1 MGTTA
6 IRSRR
11 GQSKSPTSLTSA
23 GLKSRIM
30 WISSATIALFVAVAL
45 LSFNAG
51 DAPSHVVAVH
61 NDPVANWCGIVGAWI
76 AFWTYH
82 VLGFGVWVLLVG
94 IGAWVTLVFRGVEIT
109 HTAIR
114 ALGFL
119 IMAISISCLH
129 ELFFP
134 EFGTLA
140 GAKAGLLAK
149 TIMTQLEANFSSFG
163 AFLIV
168 FAAFSIGLVVG
179 AEKIAFAIPHV
190 IWVGLQKVTNIR
202 TPKVSMP
209 SLPFLRLSR
218 SAVLEQDEEIE
229 EEWDEEE
236 YPEDEYEDEYE
247 DEGDEYED
255 EEDEEEPRK
264 KLSPAELVKKM
275 AKLPVRVASSG
286 KAAKESDIQRPD
298 SFEGYIFPSLD
309 LLEDPKESFGD
320 SIEELVRQ
328 QAVDLEETL
337 QMYGIDGEVSGIEA
351 GPTITLYSIDL
362 APGTKVS
369 SINSVASDIARSL
382 GAPNIRIVPN
392 AVGRKTV
399 GIEVPN
405 PERET
410 VCIKELMSSKKTEK
424 MKLPMFLGKDAS
436 GEPMVEDLTKMP
448 HMLVAGTTGSGKSVC
463 INSIIAGWMYTKR
476 PDELKLI
483 LVDPKMVEL
492 SQFSDIPH
500 LACPVVTEM
509 GRAAAILEWAV
520 ARMEERYQ
528 IFQKLGVRDLL
539 GFNELT
545 EDEIYKILDPQ
556 TEEAKARIP
565 VKLPYI
571 VFIIDELADLMMTAK
586 DVEQSIVRIAQ
597 KARAVGIHL
606 ILATQRPE
614 AKVVTGLIKSNMP
627 CRVAFK
633 VSSGMDSRI
642 VLDSKG
648 AELLLGNG
656 DMLYISPGSTT
667 ANRSQGTF
675 VSPKEIRSVVK
686 HLKEVAAPN
695 FERSLVQIKPG
706 GGGSNNDSGD
716 EIQERDDLFDD
727 AVRVMI
733 ESGRGSVSLL
743 QRRMGIGYGRASR
756 LVDQMAVAGIVGE
769 HKGSVA
775 REILISL
782 EDWDEMQQLEA
793 DEDPDLE

>member
-1 MGTTA
+1 MGTSA
-6 IRSRR
+6 IRTRQRASNRP
-11 GQSKSPTSLTSA
+11 SSLTTAALS
-23 GLKSRIM
+23 SRIL

-45 LSFNAG
+45 LSFNSS
-51 DAPSHVVAVH
+51 DPPSHIVAIH
-61 NDPVANWCGIVGAWI
+61 NDPIANWCGIIGAWI

-82 VLGFGVWVLLVG
+82 VLGFGVWVLIVG
-94 IGAWVTLVFRGVEIT
+94 VGAWVTLVFRGVELS
-109 HTAIR
+109 HTAVR
-114 ALGFL
+114 ALGLL
-119 IMAISISCLH
+119 IMAIAVSCFH
-129 ELFFP
+129 ELLFP
-134 EFGTLA
+134 TVGSLA
-140 GAKAGLLAK
+140 GAKAGLIAK
-149 TIMTQLEANFSSFG
+149 TIVTQLTSGFSSFG
-163 AFLIV
+163 AFIV
-168 FAAFSIGLVVG
+168 ILAAFSIGLVVA
-179 AEKIAFAIPHV
+179 AERIAFAIPHLMYLGFQRLV
-190 IWVGLQKVTNIR
+190 QIR
-202 TPKVSMP
+202 VNKAKHSPLSILRMGRGAVSE
-209 SLPFLRLSR
+209 L
-218 SAVLEQDEEIE
+218 DEEVDE
-229 EEWDEEE
+229 PWVEDEWDESE
-236 YPEDEYEDEYE
+236 YPEDEYEYE
-247 DEGDEYED
+247 DED
-255 EEDEEEPRK
+255 EEPRK
-264 KLSPAELVKKM
+264 KLTPDELKKKM

-286 KAAKESDIQRPD
+286 KTATDGDIQRPD
-298 SFEGYIFPSLD
+298 QFEGYTFPSLD
-309 LLEDPKESFGD
+309 LLENPTVGFGD

-337 QMYGIDGEVSGIEA
+337 QMYNIAGEVVSIEA
-351 GPTITLYSIDL
+351 GPTITLYSIEL

-369 SINSVASDIARSL
+369 NITGVASDLARSL

-392 AVGRKTV
+392 TAGRKTV

-424 MKLPMFLGKDAS
+424 MNLPMFLGKDSS

-528 IFQKLGVRDLL
+528 LFRKLGIRDLV

-545 EDEIYKILDPQ
+545 EDEIYNILDPQ
-556 TEEAKARIP
+556 SEEEQARIP

-586 DVEQSIVRIAQ
+586 DVEQAIVRIAQ

-606 ILATQRPE
+606 ILSTQRPE

-633 VSSGMDSRI
+633 VNSGMDSRI
-642 VLDSKG
+642 VLDTKG

-656 DMLYISPGSTT
+656 DMLYISPGTTT

-675 VSPKEIRSVVK
+675 VSPNEIRKIVK

-695 FERSLVQIKPG
+695 FERSLVQIKASSG
-706 GGGSNNDSGD
+706 GDGLDD
-716 EIQERDDLFDD
+716 EVGERDDLFDD
-727 AVRVMI
+727 AVRIMI

-756 LVDQMAVAGIVGE
+756 LVDQMATAGIVGE

-793 DEDPDLE
+793 DDDYDFE

>member
-6 IRSRR
+6 VRTQ
-11 GQSKSPTSLTSA
+11 GQRLKGPSSLTSA
-23 GLKSRIM
+23 DLKLRIL
-30 WISSATIALFVAVAL
+30 WISSAAIALLMTVAL
-45 LSFNAG
+45 LSFDVG
-51 DAPSHVVAVH
+51 DAPSHVVATH
-61 NDPVANWCGIVGAWI
+61 NDPISNLCGAVGAWT
-76 AFWTYH
+76 AYWTYH
-82 VLGFGVWVLLVG
+82 VLGFGVWVLVVG
-94 IGAWVTLVFRGVEIT
+94 LGCWVTLVFRGIEIT

-119 IMAISISCLH
+119 IMAIAISCFHDL
-129 ELFFP
+129 LFP
-134 EFGTLA
+134 NIGSLA
-140 GAKAGLLAK
+140 GAKAGLIAK
-149 TIMTQLEANFSSFG
+149 TIVTQLSASFSNFG
-163 AFLIV
+163 AFIIV
-168 FAAFSIGLVVG
+168 LVAFSIGLVVG
-179 AEKIAFAIPHV
+179 AEKIAFAIPHF
-190 IWVGLQKVTNIR
+190 IWNALLRTTKIR
-202 TPKVSMP
+202 APKFAVP
-209 SLPFLRLSR
+209 TLPFIRFER
-218 SAVLEQDEEIE
+218 GAVLEQDEEVE
-229 EEWDEEE
+229 EEWEEE
-236 YPEDEYEDEYE
+236 YAEDEYEDDEFEDDEEEY
-247 DEGDEYED
+247 
-255 EEDEEEPRK
+255 EDEEEPRK
-264 KLSPAELVKKM
+264 RLTAAELKKKM
-275 AKLPVRVASSG
+275 AKLPVRVASNR
-286 KAAKESDIQRPD
+286 KTAKESDIQRPD
-298 SFEGYIFPSLD
+298 NFEGYIFPSLD

-320 SIEELVRQ
+320 SIEDFVRQ
-328 QAVDLEETL
+328 QAVELEETL
-337 QMYGIDGEVSGIEA
+337 QMYGIDGEVAGIEA
-351 GPTITLYSIDL
+351 GPTITLYSIEL

-369 SINSVASDIARSL
+369 SINGVASDIARSL

-392 AVGRKTV
+392 TAGRKTV

-405 PERET
+405 LERET
-410 VCIKELMSSKKTEK
+410 VCIKELMSSNKTDK

-509 GRAAAILEWAV
+509 NRAAAILEWAV
-520 ARMEERYQ
+520 ERMEERYK
-528 IFQKLGVRDLL
+528 IFRKLGVRDLV
-539 GFNELT
+539 GYNELT
-545 EDEIYKILDPQ
+545 EDEIYNIFDPQ
-556 TEEAKARIP
+556 TEEERARIP

-633 VSSGMDSRI
+633 VNSGMDSRI
-642 VLDSKG
+642 VLDTKG
-648 AELLLGNG
+648 ADLLLGNG

-695 FERSLVQIKPG
+695 FERSLVQIKPNG
-706 GGGSNNDSGD
+706 NSTLDASG
-716 EIQERDDLFDD
+716 EMQERDDLFDD
-727 AVRVMI
+727 AVRIMI

-756 LVDQMAVAGIVGE
+756 LVDQMAVAGIVGK

-782 EDWDEMQQLEA
+782 EDWDEMQHLEA
-793 DEDPDLE
+793 EDEPGLE

>member
-1 MGTTA
+1 MATSA
-6 IRSRR
+6 VSPRR
-11 GQSKSPTSLTSA
+11 GREKRPSA
-23 GLKSRIM
+23 LSSADLSSRIL
-30 WISSATIALFVAVAL
+30 WISSVAIAVFVAVSL
-45 LSFNAG
+45 LSFNVA
-51 DAPSHVVAVH
+51 DPPSHVVANY
-61 NDPVANWCGIVGAWI
+61 NDPVANWCGPVGAAI
-76 AFWTYH
+76 AYWSYH
-82 VLGFGVWVLLVG
+82 TIGFGIWVILLGVG
-94 IGAWVTLVFRGVEIT
+94 SWVTLVFRGREIS
-109 HTAIR
+109 HTAVRGLGVVIL
-114 ALGFL
+114 AL
-119 IMAISISCLH
+119 AVSCFH
-129 ELFFP
+129 ELLIP
-134 EFGTLA
+134 NVGSLA
-140 GAKAGLLAK
+140 GAKAGLIAK
-149 TIMTQLEANFSSFG
+149 TIVTQLTVQFSGFG
-163 AFLIV
+163 AFLV
-168 FAAFSIGLVVG
+168 VTAAFAVGLVVA
-179 AEKIAFAIPHV
+179 AEKIAFAIPRLIGDGV
-190 IWVGLQKVTNIR
+190 FALLQIR
-202 TPKVSMP
+202 KPKLSFP
-209 SLPFLRLSR
+209 ALPFLKSNATT
-218 SAVLEQDEEIE
+218 AVLDGNEVDE
-229 EEWDEEE
+229 EEWEDD
-236 YPEDEYEDEYE
+236 YVEDEYEDEYK
-247 DEGDEYED
+247 DEDEYEEF
-255 EEDEEEPRK
+255 EEEEEEPRK
-264 KLSPAELVKKM
+264 KLSSSELKKKIS
-275 AKLPVRVASSG
+275 KLPVRLSSKK
-286 KAAKESDIQRPD
+286 KAEDSDIQRPD
-298 SFEGYIFPSLD
+298 NYKGYIFPSLD
-309 LLEDPKESFGD
+309 LLADQEEQSGD
-320 SIEELVRQ
+320 SIEDLVRQ

-337 QMYGIDGEVSGIEA
+337 QMYGIEGEVAGIEA
-351 GPTITLYSIDL
+351 GPTITLYSIRL
-362 APGTKVS
+362 SPGTKVS
-369 SINSVASDIARSL
+369 SINGVASDIARSL

-392 AVGRKTV
+392 TAGRKTV

-410 VCIKELMSSKKTEK
+410 VCIKELMSTKKTEK

-528 IFQKLGVRDLL
+528 LFQKLGVRDLL

-586 DVEQSIVRIAQ
+586 DVEQAIVRIAQ

-642 VLDSKG
+642 VLDTKG

-656 DMLYISPGSTT
+656 DMLYISPGTTT

-675 VSPKEIRSVVK
+675 VSPTEIRKIVK
-686 HLKEVAAPN
+686 HIKEVAAPN

-706 GGGSNNDSGD
+706 GGGGVDAGSDTG
-716 EIQERDDLFDD
+716 ERDDLFDD

-775 REILISL
+775 REILISI
-782 EDWDEMQQLEA
+782 EDWDEMQQLE
-793 DEDPDLE
+793 DDDF

>member
-6 IRSRR
+6 VRSRR
-11 GQSKSPTSLTSA
+11 GQSKGPSSLTSA
-23 GLKSRIM
+23 DLKSRIL
-30 WISSATIALFVAVAL
+30 WIFSATIALFVAVAL

-51 DAPSHVVAVH
+51 DSPSHVVAMH
-61 NDPVANWCGIVGAWI
+61 NNPTANWCGAVGAWI
-76 AFWTYH
+76 AYWTYH
-82 VLGFGVWVLLVG
+82 VLGFGIWVLI
-94 IGAWVTLVFRGVEIT
+94 IGVCAWVTLVFRGREIT
-109 HTAIR
+109 HTAVR

-119 IMAISISCLH
+119 IMAVAVSCFH
-129 ELFFP
+129 ELLFP
-134 EFGTLA
+134 HIGSLA
-140 GAKAGLLAK
+140 GAKAGLISK
-149 TIMTQLEANFSSFG
+149 TIITQLTTSFSGFG

-168 FAAFSIGLVVG
+168 LAAFAIGLVVG

-190 IWVGLQKVTNIR
+190 LWSLLLRITSLR
-202 TPKVSMP
+202 SPKLAMP
-209 SLPFLRLSR
+209 SFSSLRIGR
-218 SAVLEQDEEIE
+218 TAVLEQDEELE
-229 EEWDEEE
+229 EEWEEDE
-236 YPEDEYEDEYE
+236 YPEDEYEEEYE
-247 DEGDEYED
+247 DEY
-255 EEDEEEPRK
+255 EEEPEEEPK
-264 KLSPAELVKKM
+264 KRLTASELKKKM

-286 KAAKESDIQRPD
+286 KTAKESDIQRPD
-298 SFEGYIFPSLD
+298 DFEGYIFPSLD
-309 LLEDPKESFGD
+309 LLEEPQDGFGD
-320 SIEELVRQ
+320 SIEDLVRQ
-328 QAVDLEETL
+328 QAVELEETL
-337 QMYGIDGEVSGIEA
+337 QMYGIDGEVASIEA

-369 SINSVASDIARSL
+369 SINGVSSDIARSL

-392 AVGRKTV
+392 TAGRKTV

-556 TEEAKARIP
+556 SEEAKARIP

-642 VLDSKG
+642 VLDTKG

-656 DMLYISPGSTT
+656 DMLYISPGTTT

-695 FERSLVQIKPG
+695 FERSLVAIKPG
-706 GGGSNNDSGD
+706 GTSGSSVDADG
-716 EIQERDDLFDD
+716 EMQERDDLFDD
-727 AVRVMI
+727 AVRIMI

-793 DEDPDLE
+793 DDDPDLE

>member
-1 MGTTA
+1 MGTSA

-11 GQSKSPTSLTSA
+11 GQSSGSSALTAA
-23 GLKSRIM
+23 GLQSRII

-51 DAPSHVVAVH
+51 DSPSHVVAVH
-61 NDPVANWCGIVGAWI
+61 NDPASNWCGIVGAWI
-76 AFWTYH
+76 AYWTYH
-82 VLGFGVWVLLVG
+82 VLGFGVWVLLAG
-94 IGAWVTLVFRGVEIT
+94 IAAWVTLVFRGAEIS

-119 IMAISISCLH
+119 IMALAVSCFH

-134 EFGTLA
+134 ELGTLA
-140 GAKAGLLAK
+140 GAKAGLIAK
-149 TIMTQLEANFSSFG
+149 TIVTQLETSFSGFG

-168 FAAFSIGLVVG
+168 LAAFSIGLVVG

-190 IWVGLQKVTNIR
+190 IWTGIQKTTQFR
-202 TPKVSMP
+202 TSKASMP
-209 SLPFLRLSR
+209 SLSFLRLQR
-218 SAVLEQDEEIE
+218 TAVLEQDEDVDED
-229 EEWDEEE
+229 WDEEE
-236 YPEDEYEDEYE
+236 YSVDEYEDEYE
-247 DEGDEYED
+247 GEEYE
-255 EEDEEEPRK
+255 EEKIEEEPRK
-264 KLSPAELVKKM
+264 RLTPAELVKKM

-298 SFEGYIFPSLD
+298 DFEGYIFPSLD
-309 LLEDPKESFGD
+309 LLENPQESFGD

-337 QMYGIDGEVSGIEA
+337 QMYGIDGEVASIEA
-351 GPTITLYSIDL
+351 GPTITLYSINL

-369 SINSVASDIARSL
+369 SINGVASDIARSL

-392 AVGRKTV
+392 TAGRKTV

-410 VCIKELMSSKKTEK
+410 VCIKELMRSKKTEK

-436 GEPMVEDLTKMP
+436 GEPMVEDLTRMP

-528 IFQKLGVRDLL
+528 IFRKLGVRDLL

-556 TEEAKARIP
+556 SEEEKARIP

-586 DVEQSIVRIAQ
+586 DVEQAIVRIAQ

-642 VLDSKG
+642 VLDTKG

-675 VSPKEIRSVVK
+675 VSAKEIRSIVK

-706 GGGSNNDSGD
+706 GGSSVSEEGGD
-716 EIQERDDLFDD
+716 IQERDDLFDD
-727 AVRVMI
+727 AVRIMI

-756 LVDQMAVAGIVGE
+756 LVEQMAVAGIVGE

-793 DEDPDLE
+793 DDDPDLE

>member
-11 GQSKSPTSLTSA
+11 GQSKSPSTLSSA
-23 GLKSRIM
+23 DLKSRVL
-30 WISSATIALFVAVAL
+30 WIFSATIALFVAVAL

-61 NDPVANWCGIVGAWI
+61 NDPTLNWCGAVGAWI
-76 AFWTYH
+76 AYWAYH
-82 VLGFGVWVLLVG
+82 VLGFGVWVLI
-94 IGAWVTLVFRGVEIT
+94 IGVCAWVTLIFRGAEIS

-119 IMAISISCLH
+119 IMAVAISCFH
-129 ELFFP
+129 ELLLP
-134 EFGTLA
+134 QVGSLA
-140 GAKAGLLAK
+140 GAKAGLIAK
-149 TIMTQLEANFSSFG
+149 TIDTQLTTSFSGFG

-168 FAAFSIGLVVG
+168 LAAFSIGLVVG
-179 AEKIAFAIPHV
+179 AEKIAFAIPHFL
-190 IWVGLQKVTNIR
+190 WSMLQRLTDIR
-202 TPKVSMP
+202 APKLSMPSMP
-209 SLPFLRLSR
+209 SLLLNRR
-218 SAVLEQDEEIE
+218 AVLEQDKEVE
-229 EEWDEEE
+229 EEWEEEE
-236 YPEDEYEDEYE
+236 YAEDEYEDEYE
-247 DEGDEYED
+247 EDEYED
-255 EEDEEEPRK
+255 EEDEVEEAPKQR
-264 KLSPAELVKKM
+264 LTAAELKKKM

-286 KAAKESDIQRPD
+286 KAAKDSDIQRPD
-298 SFEGYIFPSLD
+298 NFKGYIFPSLD
-309 LLEDPKESFGD
+309 LLDDPPKGSGK
-320 SIEELVRQ
+320 SIEDQVRK

-351 GPTITLYSIDL
+351 GPTITLYSIEL

-369 SINSVASDIARSL
+369 SINGVASDIARSL

-392 AVGRKTV
+392 TAGRKTV

-405 PERET
+405 QERET
-410 VCIKELMSSKKTEK
+410 VCIKELMSSKKIEK

-492 SQFSDIPH
+492 SQFADIPH

-520 ARMEERYQ
+520 ARMEERYKL
-528 IFQKLGVRDLL
+528 FQKLGVRDIL

-545 EDEIYKILDPQ
+545 EDEIYKILEPQ

-565 VKLPYI
+565 IKLPYI

-642 VLDSKG
+642 VLDIKG

-656 DMLYISPGSTT
+656 DMLYISPGTTT

-675 VSPKEIRSVVK
+675 VSPKEIRGVVK
-686 HLKEVAAPN
+686 HLKEIAAPN
-695 FERSLVQIKPG
+695 FERSLVTIKPG
-706 GGGSNNDSGD
+706 GGSNVDAGD
-716 EIQERDDLFDD
+716 DAQERDDLFDD

-793 DEDPDLE
+793 EEDTDLE

>member
-6 IRSRR
+6 IHTRNATSNRP
-11 GQSKSPTSLTSA
+11 SSLTTADLS
-23 GLKSRIM
+23 SRIL

-45 LSFNAG
+45 ISFNSS
-51 DAPSHVVAVH
+51 DPPSHIVAVH
-61 NDPVANWCGIVGAWI
+61 NDPVSNFCGIIGAWI
-76 AFWTYH
+76 AIWTYH
-82 VLGFGVWVLLVG
+82 VLGFGVWVLIIGV
-94 IGAWVTLVFRGVEIT
+94 GAWVTLVFRGVEFT
-109 HTAIR
+109 HTAVR
-114 ALGFL
+114 ALGLL
-119 IMAISISCLH
+119 IMAIAVSCFH
-129 ELFFP
+129 ELLFP
-134 EFGTLA
+134 SVGSLA
-140 GAKAGLLAK
+140 GAKAGLIAK
-149 TIMTQLEANFSSFG
+149 TIVTQLTSGFSGFG
-163 AFLIV
+163 CFLIV
-168 FAAFSIGLVVG
+168 LAAFSIGLVVA
-179 AEKIAFAIPHV
+179 AERIAFAIPRLLLLGV
-190 IWVGLQKVTNIR
+190 QRLLSIRVSKVKPSSLSILRMSRGMVVDEVSEEAWV
-202 TPKVSMP
+202 
-209 SLPFLRLSR
+209 
-218 SAVLEQDEEIE
+218 EED
-229 EEWDEEE
+229 WDEEE
-236 YPEDEYEDEYE
+236 YLEDEYD
-247 DEGDEYED
+247 
-255 EEDEEEPRK
+255 EEPRK
-264 KLSPAELVKKM
+264 KLTPAELKEKM

-286 KAAKESDIQRPD
+286 KTATDGDIQRPD
-298 SFEGYIFPSLD
+298 QFEGYTFPSLD
-309 LLEDPKESFGD
+309 LLEDPKEGIGD

-337 QMYGIDGEVSGIEA
+337 QMYNIDGEVVGIEA
-351 GPTITLYSIDL
+351 GPTITLYSIEL

-369 SINSVASDIARSL
+369 NINGVASDLARSL
-382 GAPNIRIVPN
+382 GAQNIRIVPN
-392 AVGRKTV
+392 TAGRKTV

-410 VCIKELMSSKKTEK
+410 VCIKELMSSKKTEN
-424 MKLPMFLGKDAS
+424 MNLPMFLGKDAS
-436 GEPMVEDLTKMP
+436 GEPMIEDLTKMP

-492 SQFSDIPH
+492 SQFADIPH

-509 GRAAAILEWAV
+509 GRAAAILEWAI

-528 IFQKLGVRDLL
+528 IFRKLGVRDLV

-556 TEEAKARIP
+556 TEEERARIP
-565 VKLPYI
+565 IKLPYI

-586 DVEQSIVRIAQ
+586 DVEQAIVRIAQ

-606 ILATQRPE
+606 ILSTQRPE
-614 AKVVTGLIKSNMP
+614 ARVVTGLIKSNMP

-642 VLDSKG
+642 VLDTKG

-656 DMLYISPGSTT
+656 DMLYISPGTTT

-675 VSPKEIRSVVK
+675 VSPKEIRKIVK

-695 FERSLVQIKPG
+695 FERSLVQIKASS
-706 GGGSNNDSGD
+706 GSSAGVSS
-716 EIQERDDLFDD
+716 EVEERDDLFDD
-727 AVRVMI
+727 AVRIMI

-756 LVDQMAVAGIVGE
+756 LVDQMAAAGIVGE

-793 DEDPDLE
+793 DEDSDLE

>member
-1 MGTTA
+1 MATTA
-6 IRSRR
+6 VRTQGRR
-11 GQSKSPTSLTSA
+11 LSGPSSLTSA
-23 GLKSRIM
+23 DLKSRIL
-30 WISSATIALFVAVAL
+30 WISSAAIALFVTIAL
-45 LSFNAG
+45 LSFDVG
-51 DAPSHVVAVH
+51 DAPSHVVANH
-61 NDPVANWCGIVGAWI
+61 NDPVSNWCGAVGAWI
-76 AFWTYH
+76 AYWTYH
-82 VLGFGVWVLLVG
+82 VLGFGVWVLIAGLSC
-94 IGAWVTLVFRGVEIT
+94 WVTLVFRGTEIT

-119 IMAISISCLH
+119 IMAIAISCFHDL
-129 ELFFP
+129 LFP
-134 EFGTLA
+134 NIGSLA
-140 GAKAGLLAK
+140 GAKAGLIAK
-149 TIMTQLEANFSSFG
+149 TIVTQLTASFSNFG
-163 AFLIV
+163 AFIIV
-168 FAAFSIGLVVG
+168 FGAFSIGLVVG
-179 AEKIAFAIPHV
+179 AEKIAFAIPHF
-190 IWVGLQKVTNIR
+190 IWNALLRTTKIR
-202 TPKVSMP
+202 TPKFAVP
-209 SLPFLRLSR
+209 TLPFIRFER
-218 SAVLEQDEEIE
+218 GAVLEQGEEVE
-229 EEWDEEE
+229 EEWEEE
-236 YPEDEYEDEYE
+236 FAEDEYEEDEYEDDE
-247 DEGDEYED
+247 DE
-255 EEDEEEPRK
+255 EEEPRK
-264 KLSPAELVKKM
+264 RLTAAELKKKM
-275 AKLPVRVASSG
+275 AKLPVRVASNG
-286 KAAKESDIQRPD
+286 KTAKDSDIQRPD
-298 SFEGYIFPSLD
+298 NFAGYIFPSLD

-328 QAVDLEETL
+328 QAVELEETL
-337 QMYGIDGEVSGIEA
+337 QMYGIDGEVAGIEA
-351 GPTITLYSIDL
+351 GPTITLYSIEL

-369 SINSVASDIARSL
+369 SINGVASDIARSL

-392 AVGRKTV
+392 TAGRKTV

-405 PERET
+405 LERET
-410 VCIKELMSSKKTEK
+410 VCIKELMSSKKTDK

-509 GRAAAILEWAV
+509 SRAAAILEWAV

-528 IFQKLGVRDLL
+528 IFRKLGVRDLV
-539 GFNELT
+539 GYNELT
-545 EDEIYKILDPQ
+545 EDEIYNIFDPQ
-556 TEEAKARIP
+556 SEEEKARIP

-642 VLDSKG
+642 VLDTKG

-706 GGGSNNDSGD
+706 GSLNVDASGD
-716 EIQERDDLFDD
+716 VQERDDLFDD
-727 AVRVMI
+727 GVRIMI

-782 EDWDEMQQLEA
+782 EDWEEMQHLEA
-793 DEDPDLE
+793 EDEPGLE

>member
-6 IRSRR
+6 IRTQGRR
-11 GQSKSPTSLTSA
+11 LKGPSSLTSA
-23 GLKSRIM
+23 DLKLRIL
-30 WISSATIALFVAVAL
+30 WISSAAIALLVAVAL
-45 LSFNAG
+45 LSFDVG
-51 DAPSHVVAVH
+51 DAPSHVVATH
-61 NDPVANWCGIVGAWI
+61 NDPISNWCGAVGAWT
-76 AFWTYH
+76 AYWTYH
-82 VLGFGVWVLLVG
+82 VLGFGIWVLIVG
-94 IGAWVTLVFRGVEIT
+94 LSCWVTLVFRGREIT
-109 HTAIR
+109 HTSIR

-119 IMAISISCLH
+119 IMAIAISCFHDL
-129 ELFFP
+129 LFP
-134 EFGTLA
+134 NIGSLA
-140 GAKAGLLAK
+140 GAKAGLIAK
-149 TIMTQLEANFSSFG
+149 TIVTQLTTSFSNFG
-163 AFLIV
+163 AFIIV
-168 FAAFSIGLVVG
+168 LVAFSIGLVVG
-179 AEKIAFAIPHV
+179 AEKIAFSIPHF
-190 IWVGLQKVTNIR
+190 IWNAILRTTKIR
-202 TPKVSMP
+202 APKFAVP
-209 SLPFLRLSR
+209 TLPFIRFER
-218 SAVLEQDEEIE
+218 GAVLEQDVEVEE
-229 EEWDEEE
+229 EEWEEE
-236 YPEDEYEDEYE
+236 YAEDEYEDDEYEDDEEEYE
-247 DEGDEYED
+247 DEK
-255 EEDEEEPRK
+255 EPRK
-264 KLSPAELVKKM
+264 RLTAAELKKKM
-275 AKLPVRVASSG
+275 AKLPVRVASNG
-286 KAAKESDIQRPD
+286 KTAKDSDIQRPD
-298 SFEGYIFPSLD
+298 NFEGYIFPSLD

-328 QAVDLEETL
+328 QAVELEETL
-337 QMYGIDGEVSGIEA
+337 QMYGIDGEVAGIEA
-351 GPTITLYSIDL
+351 GPTITLYSIEL

-369 SINSVASDIARSL
+369 SINGVASDIARSL

-392 AVGRKTV
+392 TAGRKTV

-405 PERET
+405 LKRET
-410 VCIKELMSSKKTEK
+410 VCIKELMSSKKTDK

-509 GRAAAILEWAV
+509 NRAAAILEWAV

-528 IFQKLGVRDLL
+528 IFRKLGVRDLV
-539 GFNELT
+539 GYNELT
-545 EDEIYKILDPQ
+545 EDEIYNIYDPQ
-556 TEEAKARIP
+556 TEEERARIP

-633 VSSGMDSRI
+633 VNSGMDSRI
-642 VLDSKG
+642 VLDTKG

-695 FERSLVQIKPG
+695 FERSLIQIKPNG
-706 GGGSNNDSGD
+706 NSTVDASG
-716 EIQERDDLFDD
+716 ETLERDDLFDD
-727 AVRVMI
+727 AVRIMI

-782 EDWDEMQQLEA
+782 EDWDEMQHLEA
-793 DEDPDLE
+793 EDEPGLE

>member
-1 MGTTA
+1 
-6 IRSRR
+6 
-11 GQSKSPTSLTSA
+11 
-23 GLKSRIM
+23 
-30 WISSATIALFVAVAL
+30 V
-45 LSFNAG
+45 
-51 DAPSHVVAVH
+51 D
-61 NDPVANWCGIVGAWI
+61 
-76 AFWTYH
+76 
-82 VLGFGVWVLLVG
+82 
-94 IGAWVTLVFRGVEIT
+94 
-109 HTAIR
+109 
-114 ALGFL
+114 
-119 IMAISISCLH
+119 
-129 ELFFP
+129 
-134 EFGTLA
+134 
-140 GAKAGLLAK
+140 
-149 TIMTQLEANFSSFG
+149 
-163 AFLIV
+163 
-168 FAAFSIGLVVG
+168 
-179 AEKIAFAIPHV
+179 
-190 IWVGLQKVTNIR
+190 
-202 TPKVSMP
+202 
-209 SLPFLRLSR
+209 
-218 SAVLEQDEEIE
+218 
-229 EEWDEEE
+229 
-236 YPEDEYEDEYE
+236 
-247 DEGDEYED
+247 
-255 EEDEEEPRK
+255 EPRK
-264 KLSPAELVKKM
+264 RLSPAELVKKM

-298 SFEGYIFPSLD
+298 NFEGYIFPSLD
-309 LLEDPKESFGD
+309 LLEDPQEGIGD

-337 QMYGIDGEVSGIEA
+337 QMYGIDGEVTSIEA

-369 SINSVASDIARSL
+369 SINSVASDLARSL

-392 AVGRKTV
+392 TAGRKTV

-405 PERET
+405 PARET
-410 VCIKELMSSKKTEK
+410 VCIKELMSSKRAEK

-492 SQFSDIPH
+492 SQFADIPH

-528 IFQKLGVRDLL
+528 IFRKLGVRDLV

-545 EDEIYKILDPQ
+545 EDEIYNICDPQ
-556 TEEAKARIP
+556 SEEEKARIP

-586 DVEQSIVRIAQ
+586 DVEQAIVRIAQ

-686 HLKEVAAPN
+686 HLREVAAPN

-706 GGGSNNDSGD
+706 GGGALSEGD
-716 EIQERDDLFDD
+716 GEVHERDDLFDD
-727 AVRVMI
+727 AVRIMI

-793 DEDPDLE
+793 DEDTDLD

>member
-6 IRSRR
+6 IRTRR
-11 GQSKSPTSLTSA
+11 GSSNRPSSLTTADLS
-23 GLKSRIM
+23 SRIL
-30 WISSATIALFVAVAL
+30 WISSATLALFLAVAL
-45 LSFNAG
+45 LSFHVA
-51 DAPSHVVAVH
+51 DPPSHVVAMH
-61 NDPVANWCGIVGAWI
+61 NDPIANWCGIVGAWI
-76 AFWTYH
+76 AYWTYH
-82 VLGFGVWVLLVG
+82 VLGFGGWVLIIG
-94 IGAWVTLVFRGVEIT
+94 GGAWVTLVFRGAECT
-109 HTAIR
+109 HASVR
-114 ALGFL
+114 ALGLL
-119 IMAISISCLH
+119 IMAIAVSCFH
-129 ELFFP
+129 ELLLP
-134 EFGTLA
+134 GLGSLA
-140 GAKAGLLAK
+140 GAKAGLIAK
-149 TIMTQLEANFSSFG
+149 TIVTQLTTSFNPFG
-163 AFLIV
+163 AFLII
-168 FAAFSIGLVVG
+168 FAAFSIGLVVT
-179 AEKIAFAIPHV
+179 AEKIAFAIPSF
-190 IWVGLQKVTNIR
+190 LFALFQRTLLLRKATIR
-202 TPKVSMP
+202 KP
-209 SLPFLRLSR
+209 SLSMLRLNR
-218 SAVLEQDEEIE
+218 TALLEQEEEIE
-229 EEWDEEE
+229 EDWDDE
-236 YPEDEYEDEYE
+236 YPEDEYEEYDDDEFE
-247 DEGDEYED
+247 D
-255 EEDEEEPRK
+255 EDEEEPRK
-264 KLSPAELVKKM
+264 KLSPAELMKKM
-275 AKLPVRVASSG
+275 AKLPVRVATAG
-286 KAAKESDIQRPD
+286 KTAKDSDIQRPD
-298 SFEGYIFPSLD
+298 NFEGYIFPSLD
-309 LLEDPKESFGD
+309 LLEDPPEGFGE

-328 QAVDLEETL
+328 QAADLEETL

-369 SINSVASDIARSL
+369 SINTVASDLARSL

-392 AVGRKTV
+392 TAGRKTV

-410 VCIKELMSSKKTEK
+410 VCIKELMSSKKAEK

-492 SQFSDIPH
+492 SQFADIPH

-586 DVEQSIVRIAQ
+586 DVEQAIVRIAQ

-642 VLDSKG
+642 VLDTKG

-656 DMLYISPGSTT
+656 DMLHISPGTTT

-675 VSPKEIRSVVK
+675 VSPKEIRSIVK
-686 HLKEVAAPN
+686 HLKEVAEPN
-695 FERSLVQIKPG
+695 FERSLVQIKAHGSG
-706 GGGSNNDSGD
+706 GMDSGG
-716 EIQERDDLFDD
+716 EVQERDDLFDE
-727 AVRVMI
+727 AVRIMI

-756 LVDQMAVAGIVGE
+756 LVDQMALAGIVGE

-775 REILISL
+775 REILISI
-782 EDWDEMQQLEA
+782 EDWDEMQELEA
-793 DEDPDLE
+793 GDDDF

>member
-1 MGTTA
+1 MATTA
-6 IRSRR
+6 VRTQGRR
-11 GQSKSPTSLTSA
+11 LTGPSSLTSA
-23 GLKSRIM
+23 DLKSRIL
-30 WISSATIALFVAVAL
+30 WISSAAIALFVAIAL
-45 LSFNAG
+45 LSFDVG
-51 DAPSHVVAVH
+51 DAPSHVVANH
-61 NDPVANWCGIVGAWI
+61 NDPVANWCGAVGAWI
-76 AFWTYH
+76 AYWTYH
-82 VLGFGVWVLLVG
+82 VLGFGVWVLIAGLSC
-94 IGAWVTLVFRGVEIT
+94 WVTLVFRGTEIT

-119 IMAISISCLH
+119 IMAIAISCFHDL
-129 ELFFP
+129 LFP
-134 EFGTLA
+134 NIGSLA
-140 GAKAGLLAK
+140 GAKAGLIAK
-149 TIMTQLEANFSSFG
+149 TIVTQLTASFSNFG
-163 AFLIV
+163 AFIIV
-168 FAAFSIGLVVG
+168 FGAFSIGLVVG
-179 AEKIAFAIPHV
+179 AEKIAFAIPHF
-190 IWVGLQKVTNIR
+190 IWNALLRTTKIR
-202 TPKVSMP
+202 APKFAVP
-209 SLPFLRLSR
+209 TLPFIRFER
-218 SAVLEQDEEIE
+218 GAVLEQGEEVE
-229 EEWDEEE
+229 EEWEEE
-236 YPEDEYEDEYE
+236 FAEDEYEDEE
-247 DEGDEYED
+247 EEYED
-255 EEDEEEPRK
+255 DEDEEEEEPRK
-264 KLSPAELVKKM
+264 RLTAAELKKKM
-275 AKLPVRVASSG
+275 AKLPVRVASNG
-286 KAAKESDIQRPD
+286 KTAKDSDIQRPD
-298 SFEGYIFPSLD
+298 NFEGYIFPSLD

-328 QAVDLEETL
+328 QAVELEETL
-337 QMYGIDGEVSGIEA
+337 QMYGIDGEVAGIEA
-351 GPTITLYSIDL
+351 GPTITLYSIEL

-369 SINSVASDIARSL
+369 SINGVASDIARSL

-392 AVGRKTV
+392 TAGRKTV

-405 PERET
+405 LERET
-410 VCIKELMSSKKTEK
+410 VCIKELMSSKKTDK

-528 IFQKLGVRDLL
+528 IFRKLGVRDLV
-539 GFNELT
+539 GYNELT
-545 EDEIYKILDPQ
+545 EDEIYNIFDPQ
-556 TEEAKARIP
+556 SEEEKARIP

-633 VSSGMDSRI
+633 VNSGMDSRI
-642 VLDSKG
+642 VLDTKG
-648 AELLLGNG
+648 ADLLLGNG

-706 GGGSNNDSGD
+706 GSLNVDASGD
-716 EIQERDDLFDD
+716 VQERDDLFDD
-727 AVRVMI
+727 GVRIMI

-782 EDWDEMQQLEA
+782 EDWEEMQHLEA
-793 DEDPDLE
+793 EDEPGLE

>member
-6 IRSRR
+6 VRTRR
-11 GQSKSPTSLTSA
+11 GHSNRPSLLTTADLSA
-23 GLKSRIM
+23 RIL
-30 WISSATIALFVAVAL
+30 WISSATIALFVAVSL
-45 LSFNAG
+45 LSFNVG
-51 DAPSHVVAVH
+51 DPPSHVVAVH
-61 NDPVANWCGIVGAWI
+61 NDPVSNWCGIVGAWI
-76 AFWTYH
+76 AYWTYH
-82 VLGFGVWVLLVG
+82 VLGFGVWVLIVG
-94 IGAWVTLVFRGVEIT
+94 VGAWVTLVFRGVEFT
-109 HTAIR
+109 HTSVR
-114 ALGFL
+114 ALGLL
-119 IMAISISCLH
+119 IMALAVSCFH
-129 ELFFP
+129 ELFIP
-134 EFGTLA
+134 GVGTLA
-140 GAKAGLLAK
+140 GAKAGLIAK
-149 TIMTQLEANFSSFG
+149 TIVSQLNTGFSGFG

-168 FAAFSIGLVVG
+168 FAAFSIGLVVA
-179 AEKIAFAIPHV
+179 AEKIAFAIPYLFLSVFRRITHFQ
-190 IWVGLQKVTNIR
+190 ISKVR
-202 TPKVSMP
+202 TPSIPM
-209 SLPFLRLSR
+209 LRFNR
-218 SAVLEQDEEIE
+218 STLLETEEEVDEE
-229 EEWDEEE
+229 WNEEE
-236 YPEDEYEDEYE
+236 YPEDEHDEYDEDEWE
-247 DEGDEYED
+247 DED
-255 EEDEEEPRK
+255 EPRK
-264 KLSPAELVKKM
+264 KLTPAELIKKI
-275 AKLPVRVASSG
+275 ARLPVRVASSG
-286 KAAKESDIQRPD
+286 KAAKDSDIQRPD
-298 SFEGYIFPSLD
+298 NFEGYIFPSLD
-309 LLEDPKESFGD
+309 LLDDPQEGFGD

-328 QAVDLEETL
+328 QAVELEETL

-362 APGTKVS
+362 APGNKVS

-392 AVGRKTV
+392 TAGRKTV

-405 PERET
+405 QKRET
-410 VCIKELMSSKKTEK
+410 VSIKELMSSKKSEK
-424 MKLPMFLGKDAS
+424 MNLPMFLGKDAS

-509 GRAAAILEWAV
+509 GRAVAILEWAV
-520 ARMEERYQ
+520 ERMEERYQ
-528 IFQKLGVRDLL
+528 IFRSLGVRDLV

-556 TEEAKARIP
+556 TEEERARIP
-565 VKLPYI
+565 IKLPYI

-586 DVEQSIVRIAQ
+586 EVEQAIVRIAQ

-606 ILATQRPE
+606 ILSTQRPE
-614 AKVVTGLIKSNMP
+614 ARVVTGLIKSNMP

-642 VLDSKG
+642 VLDTKG

-675 VSPKEIRSVVK
+675 VSPKEIRSIVK
-686 HLKEVAAPN
+686 HLREVATPN
-695 FERSLVQIKPG
+695 FERSLVQIKATSR
-706 GGGSNNDSGD
+706 GSGIDIDG
-716 EIQERDDLFDD
+716 ELLERDSLFDD
-727 AVRVMI
+727 AVRIMI

-775 REILISL
+775 REILITV

-793 DEDPDLE
+793 SEDSDY

>member
-6 IRSRR
+6 IRSQGRR
-11 GQSKSPTSLTSA
+11 LKGPSSLTSA
-23 GLKSRIM
+23 DLQSRIL
-30 WISSATIALFVAVAL
+30 WIFSAAIALFVAVAL
-45 LSFNAG
+45 LSFDVG

-61 NDPVANWCGIVGAWI
+61 NDPVSNLCGTVGAWI
-76 AFWTYH
+76 AYWTYH
-82 VLGFGVWVLLVG
+82 VLGFGVWVLIAGLSC
-94 IGAWVTLVFRGVEIT
+94 WVALIFRGTEIT
-109 HTAIR
+109 HTSVR

-119 IMAISISCLH
+119 IMAIAISCFHDL
-129 ELFFP
+129 LFP
-134 EFGTLA
+134 NIGSLA
-140 GAKAGLLAK
+140 GAKAGLIAK
-149 TIMTQLEANFSSFG
+149 TIVTQLTISFSSFG
-163 AFLIV
+163 AFIIV
-168 FAAFSIGLVVG
+168 FATFSIGLVVG
-179 AEKIAFAIPHV
+179 AEKIAFAIPHF
-190 IWVGLQKVTNIR
+190 IWNILLRITNFR
-202 TPKVSMP
+202 APKLSIP
-209 SLPFLRLSR
+209 SLPFLRLNR
-218 SAVLEQDEEIE
+218 GAVLEQGEEVDEE
-229 EEWDEEE
+229 WEEE
-236 YPEDEYEDEYE
+236 YVEYEYVEDGDYEDE
-247 DEGDEYED
+247 
-255 EEDEEEPRK
+255 EEDEEEKEPRK
-264 KLSPAELVKKM
+264 RLTAAELKQKM
-275 AKLPVRVASSG
+275 AKLPVRVSSSG
-286 KAAKESDIQRPD
+286 KTAKDSDIQRPD
-298 SFEGYIFPSLD
+298 NFEGYIFPSLD
-309 LLEDPKESFGD
+309 LLEDPTENFSN

-328 QAVDLEETL
+328 QAVELEETL
-337 QMYGIDGEVSGIEA
+337 QMYGIDGEVASIEA
-351 GPTITLYSIDL
+351 GPTITLYSINL

-369 SINSVASDIARSL
+369 SINGVASDIARSL

-392 AVGRKTV
+392 TAGRKTV

-405 PERET
+405 RERES
-410 VCIKELMSSKKTEK
+410 VCIKELMSSKKTDK

-500 LACPVVTEM
+500 LACPVVTDM
-509 GRAAAILEWAV
+509 SRAAAILEWAV

-528 IFQKLGVRDLL
+528 LFRKLGVRDLL

-545 EDEIYKILDPQ
+545 EDEIYKIMDPQ

-586 DVEQSIVRIAQ
+586 DVEQAIVRIAQ

-656 DMLYISPGSTT
+656 DMLYISPGTTT

-675 VSPKEIRSVVK
+675 VSPKEIRAVVK

-695 FERSLVQIKPG
+695 FERTLVQIKPG
-706 GGGSNNDSGD
+706 SSTDVDTTG
-716 EIQERDDLFDD
+716 EKQERDDLFDD
-727 AVRVMI
+727 AVRIMI

-756 LVDQMAVAGIVGE
+756 LVDQMAVAGIVGN

-782 EDWDEMQQLEA
+782 EDWDELQQLEA
-793 DEDPDLE
+793 EDDSDLE

>member
-1 MGTTA
+1 
-6 IRSRR
+6 
-11 GQSKSPTSLTSA
+11 
-23 GLKSRIM
+23 M
-30 WISSATIALFVAVAL
+30 WIFSATIALFVAVSL

-76 AFWTYH
+76 AYWTYH
-82 VLGFGVWVLLVG
+82 VLGFGIWVLIVG
-94 IGAWVTLVFRGVEIT
+94 VAAWVALVFRGVEIT
-109 HTAIR
+109 HTPVR

-119 IMAISISCLH
+119 IMAISVSCFH

-134 EFGTLA
+134 ELGTLA
-140 GAKAGLLAK
+140 GAKAGLIAK
-149 TIMTQLEANFSSFG
+149 TIVTQLDSNFSGFG
-163 AFLIV
+163 AFLV
-168 FAAFSIGLVVG
+168 VLAAFSVGLVVG
-179 AEKIAFAIPHV
+179 AERVAFAIPHL
-190 IWVGLQKVTNIR
+190 IWSGMQRATDIR
-202 TPKVSMP
+202 ALKVSTP
-209 SLPFLRLSR
+209 SLSFLRLDR
-218 SAVLEQDEEIE
+218 SAVLEQDEEVE
-229 EEWDEEE
+229 EELDEEE
-236 YPEDEYEDEYE
+236 YPEDEYEDEEYE
-247 DEGDEYED
+247 DDEYED
-255 EEDEEEPRK
+255 EPRK
-264 KLSPAELVKKM
+264 KLSPAELIKKM
-275 AKLPVRVASSG
+275 AKLPVRVASGG

-298 SFEGYIFPSLD
+298 NFEGYIFPSLD
-309 LLEDPKESFGD
+309 LLEEPREGFGD
-320 SIEELVRQ
+320 SIEDLVRQ

-392 AVGRKTV
+392 TAGRKTV

-509 GRAAAILEWAV
+509 SRAAAILEWAV

-586 DVEQSIVRIAQ
+586 DVEQAIVRIAQ

-642 VLDSKG
+642 VLDTKG

-706 GGGSNNDSGD
+706 GGGFTSDGGD
-716 EIQERDDLFDD
+716 DVQERDDLFDD
-727 AVRVMI
+727 AVRIMI

>member
-6 IRSRR
+6 IRTRR
-11 GQSKSPTSLTSA
+11 GTSNRPSSLTTADLS
-23 GLKSRIM
+23 SRIL
-30 WISSATIALFVAVAL
+30 WISSATIALFVGVAL
-45 LSFNAG
+45 LSFDVG
-51 DAPSHVVAVH
+51 DSPSHVVAVH
-61 NDPVANWCGIVGAWI
+61 NEPVANWCGAVGAWI

-82 VLGFGVWVLLVG
+82 VLGFGVWVLIIGV
-94 IGAWVTLVFRGVEIT
+94 GAWVTLVFRGVEFT
-109 HTAIR
+109 HTSVR
-114 ALGFL
+114 ALGLL
-119 IMAISISCLH
+119 IMALAVSCFH
-129 ELFFP
+129 ELLFP
-134 EFGTLA
+134 SLGTLA
-140 GAKAGLLAK
+140 GAKAGLIAK
-149 TIMTQLEANFSSFG
+149 TIVSQLTISFSNFG
-163 AFLIV
+163 AFLIIL
-168 FAAFSIGLVVG
+168 AAFSIGLVVT
-179 AEKIAFAIPHV
+179 AEKIAFAIPHCIFSV
-190 IWVGLQKVTNIR
+190 CKQITHVGTSKIQ
-202 TPKVSMP
+202 SP
-209 SLPFLRLSR
+209 SLSMLRFNR
-218 SAVLEQDEEIE
+218 STLLETEEE
-229 EEWDEEE
+229 VDEEWDEE
-236 YPEDEYEDEYE
+236 YPEDEYEEY
-247 DEGDEYED
+247 DGDEYED
-255 EEDEEEPRK
+255 EEEFEEEPRK
-264 KLSPAELVKKM
+264 KLTPAELMKKM
-275 AKLPVRVASSG
+275 ARLPVRVASSG
-286 KAAKESDIQRPD
+286 RAAKDSDIQRPD
-298 SFEGYIFPSLD
+298 NFEGYIFPSLD
-309 LLEDPKESFGD
+309 LLEDPQEGFGD
-320 SIEELVRQ
+320 SIEDLVRQ

-369 SINSVASDIARSL
+369 SINGVASDIARSL

-392 AVGRKTV
+392 TAGRKTV

-405 PERET
+405 PKRET

-528 IFQKLGVRDLL
+528 LFRSLGVRDLL

-545 EDEIYKILDPQ
+545 EDEIYNILDPQ
-556 TEEAKARIP
+556 SEEERARIP
-565 VKLPYI
+565 IKLPYI

-586 DVEQSIVRIAQ
+586 DVEQAIVRIAQ

-606 ILATQRPE
+606 ILSTQRPE

-633 VSSGMDSRI
+633 VNSGMDSRI
-642 VLDSKG
+642 VLDTKG

-656 DMLYISPGSTT
+656 DMLYISPGTTT

-675 VSPKEIRSVVK
+675 VSPKEIRSIVK

-695 FERSLVQIKPG
+695 FERSLVQIKAASN
-706 GGGSNNDSGD
+706 GSIDVDG
-716 EIQERDDLFDD
+716 ELQERDDLFDD
-727 AVRVMI
+727 AVRIMI

-782 EDWDEMQQLEA
+782 EDWDEMQQLESDA
-793 DEDPDLE
+793 DSDLE

>member
-6 IRSRR
+6 IRTRR
-11 GQSKSPTSLTSA
+11 GPSSRPSSLTTAALS
-23 GLKSRIM
+23 SRIL

-45 LSFNAG
+45 LSFNSS
-51 DAPSHVVAVH
+51 DPPSHIVAVH
-61 NDPVANWCGIVGAWI
+61 NDPIANWCGIIGAWI

-82 VLGFGVWVLLVG
+82 VLGFGVWVLIIG
-94 IGAWVTLVFRGVEIT
+94 IGAWVTFVFRGVEFT
-109 HTAIR
+109 HTSVR
-114 ALGFL
+114 ALGLL
-119 IMAISISCLH
+119 IMAIAVSCFH
-129 ELFFP
+129 ELLFP
-134 EFGTLA
+134 SVGSLA
-140 GAKAGLLAK
+140 GAKAGLIAK
-149 TIMTQLEANFSSFG
+149 TIVTELTSGFSSFG
-163 AFLIV
+163 AFIV
-168 FAAFSIGLVVG
+168 ILAAFSIGLVVA
-179 AEKIAFAIPHV
+179 AERIAFAIPHL
-190 IWVGLQKVTNIR
+190 IYSGFKQLLNLR
-202 TPKVSMP
+202 TSTAKHS
-209 SLPFLRLSR
+209 SLSILRMGR
-218 SAVLEQDEEIE
+218 SAVADVEEVDEPWVED
-229 EEWDEEE
+229 EWDEED
-236 YPEDEYEDEYE
+236 YPEDEYEY
-247 DEGDEYED
+247 
-255 EEDEEEPRK
+255 EEDEDEEPRK
-264 KLSPAELVKKM
+264 KLTPAELKKKM

-286 KAAKESDIQRPD
+286 KAATDGDIQRPD
-298 SFEGYIFPSLD
+298 QFEGYIFPSLD
-309 LLEDPKESFGD
+309 LLEDPKDGFGE
-320 SIEELVRQ
+320 SIEEVVRQ

-337 QMYGIDGEVSGIEA
+337 QMYNIDGEVVGIEA
-351 GPTITLYSIDL
+351 GPTITLYSIEL

-369 SINSVASDIARSL
+369 NINGLASDLARSL

-392 AVGRKTV
+392 TAGRKTV

-405 PERET
+405 PEREA

-424 MKLPMFLGKDAS
+424 MNLPMFLGKDAS

-492 SQFSDIPH
+492 SQFADIPH

-509 GRAAAILEWAV
+509 GRAAAILDWAV

-528 IFQKLGVRDLL
+528 IFQSLGVRDLV

-556 TEEAKARIP
+556 SEEEQARIP
-565 VKLPYI
+565 IKLPYI

-586 DVEQSIVRIAQ
+586 EVEQAIVRIAQ

-606 ILATQRPE
+606 ILSTQRPE

-642 VLDSKG
+642 VLDTKG

-656 DMLYISPGSTT
+656 DMLYISPGTTT

-675 VSPKEIRSVVK
+675 VSPKEIRNIVK

-695 FERSLVQIKPG
+695 FERSLVQIKASG
-706 GGGSNNDSGD
+706 SGD
-716 EIQERDDLFDD
+716 SAGGDITERDDLFDD
-727 AVRVMI
+727 AVRIMI

-756 LVDQMAVAGIVGE
+756 LVDQMATAGIVGE

-793 DEDPDLE
+793 DDDYDFE

>member
-6 IRSRR
+6 IRTQGRR
-11 GQSKSPTSLTSA
+11 LKGPSSLTSA
-23 GLKSRIM
+23 DLKLRIL
-30 WISSATIALFVAVAL
+30 WISSAAIALLVAVAL
-45 LSFNAG
+45 LSFDVG
-51 DAPSHVVAVH
+51 DAPSHVVATH
-61 NDPVANWCGIVGAWI
+61 NDPISNWCGAVGAWT
-76 AFWTYH
+76 AYWTYH
-82 VLGFGVWVLLVG
+82 VLGFGIWVLIVG
-94 IGAWVTLVFRGVEIT
+94 LSCWVTLVFRGREIT
-109 HTAIR
+109 HTSIR

-119 IMAISISCLH
+119 IMAIAISCFHDL
-129 ELFFP
+129 LFP
-134 EFGTLA
+134 NIGSLA
-140 GAKAGLLAK
+140 GAKAGLIAK
-149 TIMTQLEANFSSFG
+149 TIVTQLTTSFSNFG
-163 AFLIV
+163 AFIIV
-168 FAAFSIGLVVG
+168 LVAFSIGLVVG
-179 AEKIAFAIPHV
+179 AEKIAFSIPHF
-190 IWVGLQKVTNIR
+190 IWNAILRTTKIR
-202 TPKVSMP
+202 APKFAVP
-209 SLPFLRLSR
+209 TLPFIRFER
-218 SAVLEQDEEIE
+218 GAVLEQDVEVE
-229 EEWDEEE
+229 EEWEEE
-236 YPEDEYEDEYE
+236 YAEDEYEDDEYEDDEEEYE
-247 DEGDEYED
+247 DEK
-255 EEDEEEPRK
+255 EPRK
-264 KLSPAELVKKM
+264 RLTAAELKKKM
-275 AKLPVRVASSG
+275 AKLPVRVASNG
-286 KAAKESDIQRPD
+286 KTAKDSDIQRPD
-298 SFEGYIFPSLD
+298 NFEGYIFPSLD

-328 QAVDLEETL
+328 QAVELEETL
-337 QMYGIDGEVSGIEA
+337 QMYGIDGEVAGIEA
-351 GPTITLYSIDL
+351 GPTITLYSIEL

-369 SINSVASDIARSL
+369 SINGVASDIARSL

-392 AVGRKTV
+392 TAGRKTV

-405 PERET
+405 LKRET
-410 VCIKELMSSKKTEK
+410 VCIKELMSSKKTDK

-509 GRAAAILEWAV
+509 NRAAAILEWAV

-528 IFQKLGVRDLL
+528 IFRKLGVRDLV
-539 GFNELT
+539 GYNELT
-545 EDEIYKILDPQ
+545 EDEIYNIYDPQ
-556 TEEAKARIP
+556 TEEERARIP

-633 VSSGMDSRI
+633 VNSGMDSRI
-642 VLDSKG
+642 VLDTKG

-695 FERSLVQIKPG
+695 FERSLIQIKPNG
-706 GGGSNNDSGD
+706 NSTVDASG
-716 EIQERDDLFDD
+716 ETLERDDLFDD
-727 AVRVMI
+727 AVRIMI

-782 EDWDEMQQLEA
+782 EDWDEMQHLEA
-793 DEDPDLE
+793 EDEPGLE